1 MKKLL
6 TGVTLLLITMVSL
19 MPLAKAQKVP
29 FSGTVVYDVKTV
41 GDVPEQAAAMMPTES
56 TLRMTP
62 DKLLQVMHSSMM
74 DIKTIQD
81 ATAQVSNML
90 MDMMGQ
96 KLNIRNTAAQLADQ
110 RKKLGMEVTIKL
122 ASETKNIAG
131 YLCKRAIMTVKSN
144 QAAESTSDIYYTED
158 IEMSQFNF
166 GNTFPAV
173 NGLPLEFTMNQG
185 PFSIKM
191 TAKSVKKENIPASE
205 FVIPADF
212 KQVTQED
219 LRQMF
224 GGGGQ

>member
-29 FSGTVVYDVKTV
+29 FTGTVVYDVKTV

-56 TLRMTP
+56 TMKVTS
-62 DKLLQVMHSSMM
+62 DKMIQVMHSSMM
-74 DIKTIQD
+74 DIKTIND

-110 RKKLGMEVTIKL
+110 RKKAGMEITIKL
-122 ASETKNIAG
+122 APETKTIAG
-131 YLCKRAIMTVKSN
+131 YLCKRAIMTMKSN
-144 QAAESTSDIYYTED
+144 QTAEQNYDVYYTED
-158 IEMSQFNF
+158 IDVSRFTW
-166 GNTFPAV
+166 GNLFPTV
-173 NGLPLEFTMNQG
+173 NGLPLEFSMNQG
-185 PFSIKM
+185 PFTIKM
-191 TAKSVKKENIPASE
+191 TAKSVKKETIPESE
-205 FVIPADF
+205 FVIPTDF
-212 KQVTQED
+212 KQVTQDD
-219 LRQMF
+219 LQTIF